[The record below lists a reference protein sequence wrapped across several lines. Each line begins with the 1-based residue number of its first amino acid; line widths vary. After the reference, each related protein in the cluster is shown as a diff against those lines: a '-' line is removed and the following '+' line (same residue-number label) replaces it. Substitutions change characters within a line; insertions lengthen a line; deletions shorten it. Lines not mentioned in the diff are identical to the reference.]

1 MSGSSAPASLLPV
14 IDARGHLLAGLRA
27 FLVTVL
33 GDSMPP
39 GAIRDAYDDAQLV
52 SALHVQSANQGRLVI
67 IGLGDSKPSSGALGV
82 TAPTR
87 LRPPPDPLLPNAP
100 TEVVLTE
107 VGREQTAVRIIVL
120 AAGDGG
126 KTVRD
131 YLAQRIRAATGT
143 QITIP
148 LPDSLT
154 TPTIVDPTLTRYG
167 LTATLVKASEHPDDG
182 GDTTR
187 AVYRHQLLY
196 QATARVY
203 RVDTLPVVRRVL
215 VTALFETPAS

>member
-1 MSGSSAPASLLPV
+1 MSGTPTPPFLPV
-14 IDARGHLLAGLRA
+14 IDTRGQLLAGLRT
-27 FLVTVL
+27 FLAAVL
-33 GDSMPP
+33 GDSVPP

-52 SALHVQSANQGRLVI
+52 SALNVQSANQGRLVI
-67 IGLGDSKPSSGALGV
+67 IGLGDSKPSTGALGV

-87 LRPPPDPLLPNAP
+87 LRPPPNPLLPNAP

-120 AAGDGG
+120 VAGDGG
-126 KTVRD
+126 KTMRD

-143 QITIP
+143 QVTIP

-196 QATARVY
+196 QATSRVY
-203 RVDTLPVVRRVL
+203 RADTLPVVRRVL
-215 VTALFETPAS
+215 VTALFEAPVS

>member
-1 MSGSSAPASLLPV
+1 MSETPSFPFLPV
-14 IDARGHLLAGLRA
+14 IDTRGQLLAGLKA
-27 FLVTVL
+27 FVATVL
-33 GDSMPP
+33 GDSVPS

-52 SALHVQSANQGRLVI
+52 SALNVQSANQGRLVI

-87 LRPPPDPLLPNAP
+87 RRPPPDPLLPNAP

-120 AAGDGG
+120 VAGDGG
-126 KTVRD
+126 KTMRD

-143 QITIP
+143 QVTIP

-196 QATARVY
+196 QATSRVY
-203 RVDTLPVVRRVL
+203 RVDTLPIVRRVL
-215 VTALFETPAS
+215 VTALFEAPVS